1 MQTIHSFKSLP
12 KALPKVHR
20 ERRAIP
26 DADYRLNVLPFTPV
40 ATTKDFNFTTKCRNS
55 WHRFSID
62 KLPNIASELFPASGE
77 EKPFVYTNLED
88 NEEGKTIQV
97 ELQKHPSVAKAYY
110 TRIIRDYLE
119 KEADAVA
126 TNFLRDT
133 QFWYLSIVSSTEMLT
148 AYKKFT
154 VRVMM
159 DKNTSEPELLI
170 SYDGLAFVLKQN
182 VKSLT
187 SEGTFD
193 TLAFKRVIY
202 RKKLHYYDKLPDDA
216 LYEQEEIYP
225 LFNQKLSSLLDL
237 PKPYYTNKTK
247 FTHHINTIEGF
258 YQQYLNTPEFKKIIP
273 HSGIWKQL
281 DDQNHFC
288 TDTNNNELVFGNN
301 RTGNDAYEGLK
312 YFGPFKLP
320 EQKNLKILFI
330 YLESDGECARLL
342 HQYLKG
348 TKGFLKLSEF
358 IKIPFQ
364 LDANMLIKFDSSGNV
379 VEQIQEKVNAMS
391 LSPDCSYYA
400 FYISP
405 WTKYDPDQE
414 HKAIYY
420 KLKELMLRREIGLQ
434 VIEKEKIFLD
444 SFPYFVA
451 NIAVAM
457 VAKSGGIPYKLNLP
471 ADNELIVGFGA
482 FKPQNSGIKY
492 VGSSFCFGTDGT
504 FKEFDCFPAYDT
516 WAIAG
521 SIEAAI
527 HRYRSHNKD
536 LNRIIIHFYKTMSRR
551 EIQPIEKML
560 HNLKIDIPVI
570 ILTINKSGSEDF
582 LVFDCN
588 DSHKIPQNGTFFNIG
603 FDSYLL
609 YIHGKQKPGAKT
621 FTLPLPLKIKVKAN
635 NDQVPVDRQ
644 LIVEL
649 MTQVYHFCFMYWRS
663 VKSSNIPVT
672 VKYPEMAA
680 AAFPY
685 FDSDVLSDFG
695 RRSLWM
701 I

>member
-12 KALPKVHR
+12 KALPKVQR
-20 ERRAIP
+20 DRKAIP
-26 DADYRLNVLPFTPV
+26 DADFRLNVLPFTSE
-40 ATTKDFNFTTKCRNS
+40 ATTKDFNFTTKCHND

-62 KLPNIASELFPASGE
+62 QLPKIAQELFPASGE

-88 NEEGKTIQV
+88 NAEGKTIQV
-97 ELQKHPSVAKAYY
+97 DLQKHPSVAKAYY
-110 TRIIRDYLE
+110 TKIIRDYLAR
-119 KEADAVA
+119 EADAVA
-126 TNFLRDT
+126 TNFLHDT
-133 QFWYLSIVSSTEMLT
+133 QFWYLSTISSTDTLT

-159 DKNTSEPELLI
+159 DKNTLEPELLI
-170 SYDGLAFVLKQN
+170 SYDGLAFVLKKN
-182 VKSLT
+182 VKALT
-187 SEGTFD
+187 SAGTFD
-193 TLAFKRVIY
+193 TMAFKRVIY
-202 RKKLHYYDKLPDDA
+202 RKKLHYYDKLPDEA

-237 PKPYYTNKTK
+237 PKPHYTNRTK
-247 FTHHINTIEGF
+247 FTHHINAIEDF
-258 YQQYLNTPEFKKIIP
+258 YQQYLNTPGFKKIIP
-273 HSGIWKQL
+273 HTGKWKKLAGQK
-281 DDQNHFC
+281 HFR
-288 TDTNNNELVFGNN
+288 TNTNSNELVFGNN
-301 RTGNDAYEGLK
+301 RTGSDAYEGLK
-312 YFGPFKLP
+312 NFGPYKLP

-330 YLESDGECARLL
+330 YAEGDRECARLL
-342 HQYLKG
+342 HQYLNG
-348 TKGFLKLSEF
+348 AKGFLKLSDF
-358 IKIPFQ
+358 VKIPLCF
-364 LDANMLIKFDSSGNV
+364 DASLLIKFESSGNV

-391 LSPDCSYYA
+391 LSPDCAYYA

-405 WTKYDPDQE
+405 WTKFEPDQE
-414 HKAIYY
+414 HKAVYY

-434 VIEKEKIFLD
+434 VIEKEKILLD

-457 VAKSGGIPYKLNLP
+457 LAKSGGIPYKLNQP

-521 SIEAAI
+521 SIETAI
-527 HRYRSHNKD
+527 KRYRSHDKD
-536 LNRIIIHFYKTMSRR
+536 LKRIIIHFYKTMSRR

-588 DSHKIPQNGTFFNIG
+588 DSHKIPENGTFFKIG
-603 FDSYLL
+603 SDSYLL
-609 YIHGKQKPGAKT
+609 FIHGKQKPGAKN
-621 FTLPLPLKIKVKAN
+621 FNLPLPLKIRVKAN
-635 NDQVPVDRQ
+635 NDQVPGDRQ
-644 LIVEL
+644 LIIEL
-649 MTQVYHFCFMYWRS
+649 MTQVYQFCFMYWRS
-663 VKSSNIPVT
+663 VKSSHVPVT
-672 VKYPEMAA
+672 IRYPEMAA
-680 AAFPY
+680 QAFPW
-685 FDSDVLSDFG
+685 FDSMVLPDSG

>member
-1 MQTIHSFKSLP
+1 MQTIDSFKTVP
-12 KALPKVHR
+12 KALPKVHHDR
-20 ERRAIP
+20 KAIQ
-26 DADYRLNVLPFTPV
+26 DADYHLNVLPFTHE
-40 ATTKDFNFTTKCRNS
+40 TTIKDFTFTTK
-55 WHRFSID
+55 WHKDWQQFSID
-62 KLPNIASELFPASGE
+62 QLPKIAQELFPASGE
-77 EKPFVYTNLED
+77 EKPFVYTYFD
-88 NEEGKTIQV
+88 DDTEGAMIQID
-97 ELQKHPSVAKAYY
+97 LQKHPSVAKAYY
-110 TRIIRDYLE
+110 TRIIRDYLG

-133 QFWYLSIVSSTEMLT
+133 QFWYLSNVSSTDTLT

-154 VRVMM
+154 VRVLM
-159 DKNTSEPELLI
+159 DKNTGEPELLI

-202 RKKLHYYDKLPDDA
+202 RKKLHYYDKLPDEA

-237 PKPYYTNKTK
+237 PKPYYTNRTK
-247 FTHHINTIEGF
+247 FTHHINTIEDF
-258 YQQYLNTPEFKKIIP
+258 YQQYLNTPEFKKIIH
-273 HSGIWKQL
+273 HSGKWKQL
-281 DDQNHFC
+281 DNENHFC
-288 TDTNNNELVFGNN
+288 TDTNSNELVFGNN
-301 RTGNDAYEGLK
+301 HTCSDAYEGLK
-312 YFGPFKLP
+312 NFGPYKLP

-330 YLESDGECARLL
+330 YQEGDGECARLL
-342 HQYLKG
+342 HQYLSG
-348 TKGFLKLSEF
+348 AKGFLKLSEF
-358 IKIPFQ
+358 IKIPLSF
-364 LDANMLIKFDSSGNV
+364 DAGLLIKFDSSGNV

-391 LSPDCSYYA
+391 LAPDCSYYA

-405 WTKYDPDQE
+405 WTKFETDPE
-414 HKAIYY
+414 HKAVYY

-471 ADNELIVGFGA
+471 ADSELIVGFGA

-527 HRYRSHNKD
+527 HRYRSHDKD
-536 LNRIIIHFYKTMSRR
+536 LKRIIIHFYKTMSRR

-588 DSHKIPQNGTFFNIG
+588 DNHKIPQNGTFFNIG
-603 FDSYLL
+603 FDRYLL
-609 YIHGKQKPGAKT
+609 FIHGKQKPGAKT
-621 FTLPLPLKIKVKAN
+621 FTLPLPLKIRVKAN
-635 NDQVPVDRQ
+635 NNQVPVDRQ

-649 MTQVYHFCFMYWRS
+649 MTQLYHFCFMYWRA

-685 FDSDVLSDFG
+685 FDSDVPSDFG